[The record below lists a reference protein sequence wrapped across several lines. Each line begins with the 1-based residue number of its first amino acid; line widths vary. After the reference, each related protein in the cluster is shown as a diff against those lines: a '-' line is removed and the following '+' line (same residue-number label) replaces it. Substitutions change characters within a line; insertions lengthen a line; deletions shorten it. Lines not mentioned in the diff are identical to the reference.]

1 MRNGARNRNG
11 KNKASAEEP
20 MRVEQGSGNVFA
32 DLDFVVDLHGGR
44 LIGNPEHGGE
54 HVMEVY

>member
-1 MRNGARNRNG
+1 MPTSETAKTPING
-11 KNKASAEEP
+11 E
-20 MRVEQGSGNVFA
+20 VFCEQGSGNVFA